1 MLQIWSPE
9 ASCPF
14 LLSLIF
20 QRAVRILPNVWGL
33 PHKSSTVT
41 LLLTTS
47 DTERRKSP
55 DTAGTGLTSSIRL
68 KSH

>member
-1 MLQIWSPE
+1 
-9 ASCPF
+9 
-14 LLSLIF
+14 LIF